1 MTLRK
6 AAVIPWC
13 DECKTHFAHKC
24 KHFMAQDPRPFV
36 WEVDDLT
43 KGR

>member
-24 KHFMAQDPRPFV
+24 KHFLEEPKPLV
-36 WEVDDLT
+36 WEVDDLAE
-43 KGR
+43 GR